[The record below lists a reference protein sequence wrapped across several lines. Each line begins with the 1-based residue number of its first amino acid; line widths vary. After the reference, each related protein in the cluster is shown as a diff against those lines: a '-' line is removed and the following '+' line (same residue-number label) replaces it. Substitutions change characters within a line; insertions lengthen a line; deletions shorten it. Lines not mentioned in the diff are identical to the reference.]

1 MKKKNLFSKKI
12 RGKLRKSYK
21 ILFTFQIFL
30 QKVWSFTIFAYICTI
45 KPICKC
51 NLSIN

>member
-1 MKKKNLFSKKI
+1 MNKAYCSSASGCKVT
-12 RGKLRKSYK
+12 K

-45 KPICKC
+45 KPIV
-51 NLSIN
+51 SAI